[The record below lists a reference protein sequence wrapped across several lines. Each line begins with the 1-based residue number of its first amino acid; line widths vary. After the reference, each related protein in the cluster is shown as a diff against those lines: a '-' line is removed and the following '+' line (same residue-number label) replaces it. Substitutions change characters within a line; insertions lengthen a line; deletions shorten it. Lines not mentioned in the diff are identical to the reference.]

1 MIASLSVSLAVTL
14 ASGALLLLFP
24 HRMDLHC
31 GSSTPCP
38 VPARQAM
45 KLGPMTLGNM
55 VVWQPGLPALTIQLW
70 GSSIGGLA
78 IQTPISA
85 AKPEQAIIC
94 TSVLWSLSMRE
105 LVNSDGTTSLHPQMI
120 MTGIPPNSPF

>member
-45 KLGPMTLGNM
+45 RLGPMTLGNM
-55 VVWQPGLPALTIQLW
+55 AVRQPGLPALTIQLW
-70 GSSIGGLA
+70 GSSTGGLV
-78 IQTPISA
+78 IQSPISV

-94 TSVLWSLSMRE
+94 TRVPWRLSM
-105 LVNSDGTTSLHPQMI
+105 LALGNSDGTTSLHAQMI